1 MYKVC
6 GLFCE
11 NAEIILY
18 GIPLHAQS
26 VAVLCLVGFRNE
38 VLKVRAVVLSQRR
51 AWTVSPIPH
60 PTRLEWGPGFNV

>member
-6 GLFCE
+6 GLFCA

-18 GIPLHAQS
+18 GILLHAQS

-38 VLKVRAVVLSQRR
+38 VLKVRAVDRCDERCYFGRYCRR
-51 AWTVSPIPH
+51 GEH
-60 PTRLEWGPGFNV
+60 GP